1 MKIAVVIARILL
13 GLVFLVFGL
22 NNFIHFIPQQPI
34 PGDAGALGELLFR
47 HGWFTFHGLLE
58 VVAGALLLV
67 GRYVPIALVLLGP
80 ILVNILV
87 FHITLAPSGIGP
99 GLVCTLLELFLIY
112 AYWPAFEGI
121 FTSDGR
127 RYL

>member
-22 NNFIHFIPQQPI
+22 NNFIHFIPQQPM
-34 PGDAGALGELLFR
+34 PGDAGTLADVLFR

-87 FHITLAPSGIGP
+87 FHVTLGPSGIGP
-99 GLVCTLLELFLIY
+99 GLVCTLLEVFLIY

-121 FTSDGR
+121 FTADGR
-127 RYL
+127 RDL

>member
-99 GLVCTLLELFLIY
+99 GVVCTLLELFLIY

-121 FTSDGR
+121 FTADGR